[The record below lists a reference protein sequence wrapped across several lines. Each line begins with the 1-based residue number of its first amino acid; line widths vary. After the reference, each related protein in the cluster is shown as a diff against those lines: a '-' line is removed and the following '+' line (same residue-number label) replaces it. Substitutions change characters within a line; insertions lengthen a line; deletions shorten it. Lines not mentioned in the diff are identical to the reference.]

1 MVLSFT
7 IDKNTLYIVV
17 VRNNTEEVLTIRKGE
32 RLGRIEG
39 YIGSKYSFNVNTV
52 DINKKF
58 LYKLNN
64 SRLLKEFA

>member
-1 MVLSFT
+1 MVLSST

-17 VRNNTEEVLTIRKGE
+17 VRNDTEKVLTIRKGE

-39 YIGSKYSFNVNTV
+39 YTGSEYSLNVNTA

-58 LYKLNN
+58 LYELN
-64 SRLLKEFA
+64 SS